1 MKKSR
6 LNKGFA
12 VPRIGLGGRLALLWW
27 DNLDID
33 AQTSSPNHINTLV
46 NQDGVVWSFIGF
58 YGHHETSRRGESWD
72 LLCHL
77 NTLFFS
83 LPWLLLGDGGMKF
96 Y

>member
-1 MKKSR
+1 MKKLR
-6 LNKGFA
+6 LNKGFTI
-12 VPRIGLGGRLALLWW
+12 PRIGLGGRLALLWW

-46 NQDGVVWSFIGF
+46 NQDGVIWRFIGF

-77 NTLFFS
+77 NTLFS
-83 LPWLLLGDGGMKF
+83 LPWLSLGDSGMKF

>member
-1 MKKSR
+1 MKKSW

-46 NQDGVVWSFIGF
+46 NQDDVVWRLLVSMDIMKLQ
-58 YGHHETSRRGESWD
+58 GEV
-72 LLCHL
+72 
-77 NTLFFS
+77 N
-83 LPWLLLGDGGMKF
+83 LGI
-96 Y
+96 YCAI